1 MKNFY
6 KYLPTST
13 KDEGWG
19 LQVLHAGYQEYAP
32 GGQYPDAGHP
42 THHSFSW
49 ENGRV
54 LQEYSLVY
62 VTGGSGVFNSQG
74 TGDIPIV
81 SGSVIAIFPNV
92 RHRYRPNL
100 QTGWKE
106 YWIGYSGAFMT
117 NLVDQ
122 EFFDPLSPV
131 VNIGY
136 NQNMISLFEQVIEII
151 DKEKPAYQPL
161 VAGAAIYLLGQV
173 YSSSKQ
179 SGFEEDEMENLINKA
194 RSIMRSTLESKL
206 CPHDIA
212 DQLHISYSRFR
223 KIFKEY
229 TGMAPIQYQI
239 QLKLEK
245 AKEELVNSSRS
256 IKEIAYSL
264 NFESTQYFSNLFK
277 EKTKLTPLEFRRG
290 FARKI
295 EQPFKVTDLVDHTT

>member
-6 KYLPTST
+6 KYLPVSA

-42 THHSFSW
+42 DHHSFNW

-62 VTGGSGVFNSQG
+62 IIGGSGVFNTEA

-81 SGSVIAIFPNV
+81 SGSLITIFPNI

-106 YWIGYSGAFMT
+106 YWIGYRGAFMA
-117 NLVDQ
+117 NLVDH
-122 EFFDPLSPV
+122 EFFDPLNPV
-131 VNIGY
+131 INIGY
-136 NQNMISLFEQVIEII
+136 NQKMISLFEQVIEII

-161 VAGAAIYLLGQV
+161 VSGAAIYLLGQI
-173 YSSSKQ
+173 YSSSRQ
-179 SGFEEDEMENLINKA
+179 NEFGQDEVEDMINRA
-194 RSIMRSTLESKL
+194 RAIMRNTLESKL
-206 CPHDIA
+206 CPQDIA

-223 KIFKEY
+223 KVFKEY

-245 AKEELVNSSRS
+245 AKEELVNTSRS

-277 EKTKLTPLEFRRG
+277 EKTRLTPLAFRKS
-290 FARKI
+290 FAKPV
-295 EQPFKVTDLVDHTT
+295 EK

>member
-6 KYLPTST
+6 KYLPIST
-13 KDEGWG
+13 RDEGWG

-32 GGQYPDAGHP
+32 GGQYPDAEHP

-62 VTGGSGVFNSQG
+62 VTGGSGVFNTQA

-81 SGSVIAIFPNV
+81 SGSIIAIFPNI

-106 YWIGYSGAFMT
+106 YWIGYQGAFMS

-122 EFFDPLSPV
+122 EFFDPICPV
-131 VNIGY
+131 INIGY
-136 NQNMISLFEQVIEII
+136 NQNMINLFDQVIEII

-161 VAGAAIYLLGQV
+161 VSGAAIYLLGQI

-179 SGFEEDEMENLINKA
+179 CAFEEDEVESMINRA
-194 RSIMRSTLESKL
+194 RSVMRANLESKI

-223 KIFKEY
+223 KIFKAY

-245 AKEELVNSSRS
+245 AKDELVNSSRP

-277 EKTKLTPLEFRRG
+277 EKTKLTPLEFRKSYAKSDEKL
-290 FARKI
+290 F
-295 EQPFKVTDLVDHTT
+295 V